1 MKCIWCKQ
9 NSDSS
14 KSVEHILPESLGN
27 QTHTLPRGWVCDQCN
42 NYFARKIEHP
52 FLDSYY
58 GRAIRFMTGI
68 PNKKGRVP
76 PLVGLHLQSSLP
88 IEAVRTLHDDAIHF
102 GPTKETDVPNW
113 RDVISQEKNGTL
125 VFRAV
130 FEPENNRTLSR
141 FIAKVAY
148 EVLVSKC
155 IEIDGWNDEIV
166 NLHELEEIRQYVRFN
181 KSSSPWPIHIRKL
194 YPHSTAFTEGES
206 EFEVLNEWT
215 ILVTSD
221 QEYFAVIAIFG
232 IEYTI
237 NLGGPE
243 LDGYIS
249 WLQEN
254 DNKSPLYWN
263 AETSGEPTAKANYF
277 I

>member
-42 NYFARKIEHP
+42 NYFSRKIEQP
-52 FLDSYY
+52 FLESYY
-58 GRAIRFMTGI
+58 GRAIRFEATI

-76 PLVGLHLQSSLP
+76 PLTGIHFQSSLA
-88 IEAVRTLHDDAIHF
+88 IEAVRSLHDGSISIGALKEADAPNWIDAI
-102 GPTKETDVPNW
+102 TQNK
-113 RDVISQEKNGTL
+113 RGTL
-125 VFRAV
+125 ILPTAT
-130 FEPENNRTLSR
+130 EPENNRTLSR
-141 FIAKVAY
+141 FIAKVAL
-148 EVLVSKC
+148 EVLASKC

-166 NLHELEEIRQYVRFN
+166 NQLVLEEIRQYVRFN
-181 KSSSPWPIHIRKL
+181 KPSSLWPIYIRKI
-194 YPHSTAFTEGES
+194 YPHGTMFTEEGHS
-206 EFEVLNEWT
+206 FGVLNEWT
-215 ILVTSD
+215 ILVTRD

-232 IEYTI
+232 IEYSI

-263 AETSGEPTAKANYF
+263 TKTSGEPTVNAKYF